1 MGWMAYRKWK
11 ECKQQPGTAGPGNM
25 LGCCLIY
32 FHFLWAIHPIRP
44 VHPSN
49 GIRTYSCA
57 SHLKLNCLVAEDFER
72 IQRINP
78 KLIKAVASLRLNKAS
93 SQFLHETS

>member
-1 MGWMAYRKWK
+1 MPYRKWK

-44 VHPSN
+44 VDNFFSFIVWGYFHLSLF
-49 GIRTYSCA
+49 SCQSVEGA
-57 SHLKLNCLVAEDFER
+57 QLSKTFHMGFPR
-72 IQRINP
+72 M
-78 KLIKAVASLRLNKAS
+78 
-93 SQFLHETS
+93 